1 MVIASLEGLPTTTP
15 SPHNDQ
21 VMAMN
26 EPHQEDE
33 NSLGQASVKDIS
45 GAGVVDQTTDGT
57 TGKSINRIA
66 ANEIHGR
73 PFFVKD
79 DARSSTVEMSSKTI
93 NYNLKSSF

>member
-1 MVIASLEGLPTTTP
+1 MLIASLEGLPTTTP

-57 TGKSINRIA
+57 TGKSINRMA
-66 ANEIHGR
+66 ANEIHGDLSLLKLMHGLVLLR
-73 PFFVKD
+73 CLLKQ
-79 DARSSTVEMSSKTI
+79 SITI
-93 NYNLKSSF
+93 